1 MSSKIY
7 MKNLITHSIKNDI
20 IKDLTQQNIINKKDI
35 QDIQEI
41 INNTIDNFDFD
52 NIHSINYKE
61 LFPTIFILNHLH
73 NNYNFYNKN
82 NHSKKNIKDLHNLN
96 FF

>member
-1 MSSKIY
+1 MTSI
-7 MKNLITHSIKNDI
+7 KNLILNSLKKDI
-20 IKDLTQQNIINKKDI
+20 INDFAQQKNIDI